1 MFAFDLASIR
11 LLAFIKVSFEIKYN
25 AESSLAKYYYPSP
38 DVCDD
43 PFSEKMNNLAQEIK
57 QLLVQ
62 IEDRK
67 IQMAKLADQKL
78 RSDDLPSDSYLT
90 FTTHGSL
97 EVDDEVVD
105 IDSAWWLGV
114 QDDQSSAANKLSELL
129 EYDWYVQSIE
139 EKSGPYS
146 LKVPEGWDF
155 HMEKLEWKNDSLYYD
170 GESVCNDY
178 DNAVVLKTHKII
190 VYPFL
195 RSVSDNVYLE

>member
-1 MFAFDLASIR
+1 M
-11 LLAFIKVSFEIKYN
+11 SFEIKYN
-25 AESSLAKYYYPSP
+25 AESSVAKYYYSTPEIR
-38 DVCDD
+38 DD
-43 PFSEKMNNLAQEIK
+43 SFSQQMNNLAQEIK

-78 RSDDLPSDSYLT
+78 RSDDLPTDSYLT

-105 IDSAWWLGV
+105 INSDWWLAV
-114 QDDQSSAANKLSELL
+114 QDVKSPAANKLSELL
-129 EYDWYVQSIE
+129 EFDWYVQSIE

-155 HMEKLEWKNDSLYYD
+155 HMEKLEWKNDALYYD

-178 DNAVVLKTHKII
+178 YDSIVLKTHKII

-195 RSVSDNVYLE
+195 RSVSDNIYLE

>member
-1 MFAFDLASIR
+1 M
-11 LLAFIKVSFEIKYN
+11 SFEIKYN
-25 AESSLAKYYYPSP
+25 AESSFVKYFYPSP
-38 DVCDD
+38 DDRDD
-43 PFSEKMNNLAQEIK
+43 AFSQKMNHLAQEIK

-67 IQMAKLADQKL
+67 MQMAKLADQKI
-78 RSDDLPSDSYLT
+78 RSDDLPTDSYLT

-97 EVDDEVVD
+97 EVDDEVID
-105 IDSAWWLGV
+105 INSDWWLAV
-114 QDDQSSAANKLSELL
+114 QDVQSPAANKLSELL
-129 EYDWYVQSIE
+129 EFDWYVQSIE

-155 HMEKLEWKNDSLYYD
+155 HIEKLEWKKDALYYD

-178 DNAVVLKTHKII
+178 DDAVVLKTHKII

-195 RSVSDNVYLE
+195 DSVSDNIYLE